1 MPEINRLAKLNTPE
15 SDQALTHYVL
25 EAIRLNG
32 TYGAYREAQRDITV
46 NDGGNEIQVNKGSKV
61 FVSFISASRD
71 AAVFPEP
78 EKVLLDRPLNSYV
91 HYGIGPH
98 SCLGQDASLIAL
110 TSMLRVVGR
119 LDNLRR
125 ARGTQGLLKKI
136 PREGGSYHYLREDGG
151 SFTPFPASKS
161 LPPFVTIESV
171 ANHRAA
177 FKVEWDSELPALKNH
192 GTW

>member
-15 SDQALTHYVL
+15 SDKALTHYVL

-32 TYGAYREAQRDITV
+32 TYGAYREAQRDVTV
-46 NDGGNEIQVNKGSKV
+46 NDGGNEIQINKGAKV

-71 AAVFPEP
+71 PVVFPEP
-78 EKVLLDRPLNSYV
+78 EKVLLDRPVDSYV
-91 HYGIGPH
+91 HYGIGAH

-161 LPPFVTIESV
+161 SPFIFLESIPYKF
-171 ANHRAA
+171 HS
-177 FKVEWDSELPALKNH
+177 F
-192 GTW
+192 